1 MQKVPFQKAPLPT
14 LPLLSAVALTTIV
27 PTAFGQE
34 RPALEE
40 VVVMAQRTA
49 QNLQDVPISVTA
61 VGGESMDVRQIDGFD
76 QLQYVVP
83 GMTFGAGVS
92 ARQSASTIRGIG
104 TGLFNIGIEGSVAM
118 AVDGVILGREGAGL
132 FDLADIERVEVLR
145 GPQGTLF
152 GKNASAGVISLITRK
167 PTDTLEADIK
177 VAYGS
182 REELNVSGAVSGPL
196 GDRMQGRL
204 SAYSNQRDGYIVNV
218 NPDAPQRELN
228 ERDEYGIR
236 GKLAINLSANADL
249 LLSADYAKRDQ
260 AAGALTLRSPSPGGA
275 GSGLLSTGVSVV
287 GPLTAALGI
296 SAGPDNRALAAEQS
310 FVNEMESR
318 GLSAELNWRL
328 GQHELISLTAW
339 RAWDSFDNNDAD
351 LIPQPF
357 LAVNLGDLE
366 QEQFSQE
373 LRLLS
378 PRDRRLT
385 YTLGAYWFE
394 QDLEQFNTQAGT
406 AGLDL
411 LGALPPGLLL
421 GTDMVSSVD
430 ETNIALFGQGEYAL
444 TDRLSLIAGARVLR
458 SEISGDLMRT
468 VTPGAVGPYAGQS
481 LTSVPLR
488 GKVNDS
494 AIAWRFGLQ
503 YFLSDATNV
512 FATVSRGYKAGGVV
526 SGLTINGVGPAA
538 DTLPTV
544 DAEIPLQYELGV
556 RSQGLDGRLT
566 ANLTAFYTTID
577 DFQAQALVPAP
588 NGTTVFSVTNAGK
601 AETYGFEGELS
612 LLATDALTLSVAAAY
627 TKATFED
634 FTGAPCYALQP
645 VGPGACIDGNGDGR
659 GDFQD
664 LSGGDLANAPEWV
677 VNALARYEFQL
688 LGLPAFAQA
697 GASYRDDTLSS
708 NSNDPNTRIGSYSL
722 IDGQVGVSFSGGR
735 GTLAL
740 FGRNLLNEDFV
751 EAIVGQPFDTGGYA
765 QFRTFEAM
773 RSFGLRLS
781 MSY

>member
-1 MQKVPFQKAPLPT
+1 MQKIPFRA
-14 LPLLSAVALTTIV
+14 LPLASAVVITTAVPAAL
-27 PTAFGQE
+27 GQD
-34 RPALEE
+34 RIALEE

-49 QNLQDVPISVTA
+49 QNLQEVPISVTA
-61 VGGESMDVRQIDGFD
+61 VGGEALDLRQIDGFD

-83 GMTFGAGVS
+83 GMTFGAGVN

-132 FDLADIERVEVLR
+132 FDLADVERVEVLR

-152 GKNASAGVISLITRK
+152 GKNASAGVISIITRK
-167 PTDTLEADIK
+167 PTDTFEADIK

-182 REELNVSGAVSGPL
+182 RDELNLSGAVSGPL

-204 SAYSNQRDGYIVNV
+204 SAYSNQRDGYLFNV
-218 NPDAPQRELN
+218 NPDAPQRDLN
-228 ERDEYGIR
+228 ERDEYGMR
-236 GKLAINLSANADL
+236 GKLAINLSADADL
-249 LLSADYAKRDQ
+249 MLSVDYAKRDQ
-260 AAGALTLRSPSPGGA
+260 AAGALTLRAPSPGGP
-275 GSGLLSTGVSVV
+275 GSGLLNTGVPVV
-287 GPLTAALGI
+287 GPLTAASGI
-296 SAGPDNRALAAEQS
+296 DAGPKNRELAADQA

-318 GLSAELNWRL
+318 GLAAELNWRI
-328 GQHELISLTAW
+328 GDFELVSLTAW

-378 PRDRRLT
+378 PRDQRLT

-394 QDLEQFNTQAGT
+394 QDLKQFNTQAGT

-411 LGALPPGLLL
+411 LGALPPELLL
-421 GTDMVSSVD
+421 GTDMVTTVD
-430 ETNIALFGQGEYAL
+430 ETNLALFGQGEYAL
-444 TDRLSLIAGARVLR
+444 TDQLSVIAGARVLR
-458 SEISGDLMRT
+458 SEISGDLLRT
-468 VTPGAVGPYAGQS
+468 VTPGSVGPYAGQS
-481 LTSVPLR
+481 LTPEPLQ
-488 GKVNDS
+488 GKVNDN
-494 AIAWRFGLQ
+494 AIAWRLGLQ
-503 YFLSDATNV
+503 YFLSDETNV
-512 FATVSRGYKAGGVV
+512 FATISRGYKSGGVV
-526 SGLTINGVGPAA
+526 SGLTINGVGA
-538 DTLPTV
+538 DGTALPTV

-556 RSQGLDGRLT
+556 RSEAWGGRLT
-566 ANLTAFYTTID
+566 TNLTAFYSTID

-588 NGTTVFSVTNAGK
+588 DGTTVFSVTNAGE
-601 AETYGFEGELS
+601 AESWGFEGELTVQ
-612 LLATDALTLSVAAAY
+612 ATDALTLSLAAAY
-627 TKATFED
+627 TRATFED

-645 VGPGACIDGNGDGR
+645 VGPGGCTDADGDGR

-677 VNALARYEFQL
+677 VNALGRYEFDL
-688 LGLPAFAQA
+688 LGLQAFTQV
-697 GASYRDDTLSS
+697 GASHRDDTLSS
-708 NSNDPNTRIGSYSL
+708 NSNDPNTRIGSYTL
-722 IDGQVGVSFSGGR
+722 VDAQLGVNFSGGR
-735 GTLAL
+735 GTVAV
-740 FGRNLLNEDFV
+740 FGRNLFDEDFV

-765 QFRTFEAM
+765 QFRSFEAM
-773 RSFGLRLS
+773 RSFGVRLS